1 MKSQQLESIVER
13 IRLPGFALSRLD
25 RLLECSMILGGV
37 SRVADRMDEWSS
49 KRIALLPGNLL
60 TELGGV
66 AFVEEVLTE
75 FAKTIIGS

>member
-1 MKSQQLESIVER
+1 
-13 IRLPGFALSRLD
+13 
-25 RLLECSMILGGV
+25 MILGSV